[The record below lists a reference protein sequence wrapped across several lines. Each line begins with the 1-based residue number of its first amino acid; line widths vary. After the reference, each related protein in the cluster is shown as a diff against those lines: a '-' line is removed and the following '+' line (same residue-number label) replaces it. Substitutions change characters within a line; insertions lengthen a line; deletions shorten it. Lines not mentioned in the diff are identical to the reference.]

1 MSRFRPRKN
10 SRNVWLYFGDLRLSL
25 CTIPQIDDNIESRHN
40 LRQLQGRPNDPEL
53 ALTTSGSTITG
64 TADFNQGGQ
73 QTIRLFRENCSDKF
87 EDTSSTPTDYAE
99 FVVTST
105 PSPTPSVGSV
115 YSASGNA
122 ADDVVFELS
131 MDELYTYLVDN
142 TGVEGGTDGDALD
155 GGIVT
160 VCIQLES
167 VNTIKNFIRD
177 ITIDLTHSATI
188 DTTVAQPDA
197 NVDALNIDTTL
208 TAVVCDYN
216 SENAIAAPI
225 TVPGMIYVCITCTDG
240 YRIEDGTL
248 TADSAFTG
256 SNPDEAYNNYLDTT
270 NIQTMGTG
278 KTLIDATSNI
288 LSNTWSSD
296 PTSERLADNKVRVS
310 VQGLSSWAAT
320 ATNAA
325 ETPPSSVL
333 TITVTAQFDPVRR
346 LATVAAF
353 ASDEAAEKNRH
364 LRQRDDEIIIYAQDA
379 EDKDQDEDSQYH
391 WGRLR
396 PDGGKAAREKPK
408 LKTGIFAES
417 AMEFAQ
423 ATTTVLIHGPAPV
436 DNTLS
441 VPIAGA
447 IAGTILLCCSCCC
460 FFLGACWRRRRDD
473 DEEEEKDFPDAK
485 SIGSADTYTE
495 NDTSSKDSSGF
506 RIPPLASV
514 YGGRTA

>member
-1 MSRFRPRKN
+1 MHFSGKYLTQLQNVAFSPRKN
-10 SRNVWLYFGDLRLSL
+10 SRNVWLYFDDLRLSFV
-25 CTIPQIDDNIESRHN
+25 PSQIDDNIESRLN

-73 QTIRLFRENCSDKF
+73 QTIRLFKENCSDKF
-87 EDTSSTPTDYAE
+87 EDTSVSPTDYAE

-105 PSPTPSVGSV
+105 TPSANSVGSV

-122 ADDVVFELS
+122 DDDVVFELS
-131 MDELYTYLVDN
+131 MDELYTYLEDN
-142 TGVEGGTDGDALD
+142 TDVEGGTNGNELD

-177 ITIDLTHSATI
+177 ITIDLTHTATI

-197 NVDALNIDTTL
+197 NVDALNIETAL

-216 SENAIAAPI
+216 SENAIVAPI
-225 TVPGMIYVCITCTDG
+225 TVPGMIYVCITCTEG

-256 SNPDEAYNNYLDTT
+256 SNPDEAYNDYLDNT
-270 NIQTMGTG
+270 NAQTMGTA
-278 KTLIDATSNI
+278 KTLTDATAPSA
-288 LSNTWSSD
+288 LSNTWSST

-325 ETPPSSVL
+325 QTPPSSLL

-353 ASDEAAEKNRH
+353 ASDEAAEKKRH

-379 EDKDQDEDSQYH
+379 EDKDEDEDSQYH

-396 PDGGKAAREKPK
+396 HDGGKAAREKPK
-408 LKTGIFAES
+408 LKTSIFAES

-436 DNTLS
+436 DDTLS
-441 VPIAGA
+441 VPIAGV
-447 IAGTILLCCSCCC
+447 IAGTILLCCSCC
-460 FFLGACWRRRRDD
+460 
-473 DEEEEKDFPDAK
+473 
-485 SIGSADTYTE
+485 
-495 NDTSSKDSSGF
+495 
-506 RIPPLASV
+506 
-514 YGGRTA
+514 